1 MVIQLV
7 EQILHQTSQDRMPP
21 EENAEVIPQSED
33 GVQEGQ
39 NAEGTAAGS
48 AAAGGRDAE
57 SGFPAPEEAAP
68 TPQRLEWKV
77 TPVINRRI
85 QESADHVDRC
95 GDKCGASTGTDKVTG
110 GKYVW
115 G

>member
-7 EQILHQTSQDRMPP
+7 EQILHQTSQDKVPP
-21 EENAEVIPQSED
+21 EENEEVLQQSED
-33 GVQEGQ
+33 GTQEGQ
-39 NAEGTAAGS
+39 NAEASAAGS

-57 SGFPAPEEAAP
+57 SGFPAPEEVAP

-95 GDKCGASTGTDKVTG
+95 EGVYKLIDGKYMYG
-110 GKYVW
+110 GK
-115 G
+115 

>member
-1 MVIQLV
+1 
-7 EQILHQTSQDRMPP
+7 MPP
-21 EENAEVIPQSED
+21 EENEEALQQSED
-33 GVQEGQ
+33 GVREGQ
-39 NAEGTAAGS
+39 NAEATAAGS

-57 SGFPAPEEAAP
+57 SGFPAPEETAP

-95 GDKCGASTGTDKVTG
+95 GVYCETCEGTDRLTG
-110 GKYVW
+110 REYVC
-115 G
+115 GDK